1 MSEVF
6 TAHVVKYSQL
16 PPIIVFIP
24 LCNTYLLCQHE
35 EDDKNNRFW
44 TLTLRPTTATT
55 TKITEGLCHKKVQV
69 LLLGALES
77 VMLEDEDE
85 MNALEYAS
93 MRSFR
98 CVTKRD
104 ATGEENYK
112 EGGKSVFDTPICF
125 RSR

>member
-1 MSEVF
+1 
-6 TAHVVKYSQL
+6 VVYPEACSIQD
-16 PPIIVFIP
+16 VDGRAP
-24 LCNTYLLCQHE
+24 LHFACDEFCKLFE
-35 EDDKNNRFW
+35 GDDNDNRSS

-55 TKITEGLCHKKVQV
+55 TTITEGLCPEKVQV
-69 LLLGALES
+69 LLLGSLES